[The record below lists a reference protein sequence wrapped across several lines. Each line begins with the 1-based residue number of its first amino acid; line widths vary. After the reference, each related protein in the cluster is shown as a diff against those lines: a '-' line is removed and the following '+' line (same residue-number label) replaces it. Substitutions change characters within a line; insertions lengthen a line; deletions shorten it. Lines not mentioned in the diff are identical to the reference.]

1 MLSRLA
7 KILIF
12 GLAPLVAGALI
23 LPAQSLAE
31 DKTITGEVL
40 YRERN
45 ALPPDAV
52 LTVQLIETS
61 PAGEPSAIIGQQVI
75 PKPGQVPIKFEVH
88 FNPLAVRPTATYLL
102 EATISVDHTL
112 WFENDSRYEVDPLT
126 AGPQTLVLEMLKKP
140 GAGDSSKGP

>member
-12 GLAPLVAGALI
+12 GLAPLLAGALI

-45 ALPPDAV
+45 ALPPGAV

-75 PKPGQVPIKFEVH
+75 PNPQVPIKFELH
-88 FNPLAVRPTATYLL
+88 FNPLAVRPAATYLL

-112 WFENDSRYEVDPLT
+112 WFENNSRYEIDPLT
-126 AGPQTLVLEMLKKP
+126 AGPQTLLVEMLKKP
-140 GAGDSSKGP
+140 GAEDSSKRP

>member
-12 GLAPLVAGALI
+12 GLAPLLASALI
-23 LPAQSLAE
+23 LPAQSMAE
-31 DKTITGEVL
+31 DKTVTGEVL
-40 YRERN
+40 YRERI
-45 ALPPDAV
+45 ALPPGAV

-61 PAGEPSAIIGQQVI
+61 PAGEPTAIIGQQVI
-75 PKPGQVPIKFEVH
+75 PNPQVPIKFELH

-112 WFENDSRYEVDPLT
+112 WFENNSRYEIDPLT
-126 AGPQTLVLEMLKKP
+126 AGPQTLLVEMLKKP
-140 GAGDSSKGP
+140 EGEGSSKR